1 MSDDQSTPADDQD
14 DATTGAA
21 GGDDQGDAD
30 TTDWKAEAEK
40 WKTASRKHENRAKDN
55 AKAARELEELK
66 RTGMS
71 EAEAAVA
78 KARDEAKGEARKEF
92 GGRLVEAEVRG
103 RAATRLSDDQVAT
116 LLDGLN
122 TSRFLDDD
130 GEVDTARVH
139 EWVDKLAPARKRDDE
154 DEGGTNGARGGS
166 GMGQGRGR
174 GKGVTGMSAGAARYE
189 ERKQR
194 TGKAS

>member
-1 MSDDQSTPADDQD
+1 MSDDQSTPKPTQPRFQDTGAAEVDDQD
-14 DATTGAA
+14 TG
-21 GGDDQGDAD
+21 D
-30 TTDWKAEAEK
+30 TGTDGTDWKAEVERLKAELNN
-40 WKTASRKHENRAKDN
+40 WKRQTRKHENRAKDN
-55 AKAARELEELK
+55 FEAAKRLEELE
-66 RTGMS
+66 RQGMS
-71 EAEAAVA
+71 EPEVA
-78 KARDEAKGEARKEF
+78 MARARDEGRAEALNEARKEF

-122 TSRFLDDD
+122 TARFLDDD

-174 GKGVTGMSAGAARYE
+174 G
-189 ERKQR
+189 
-194 TGKAS
+194 